1 MITLDT
7 IHMIGYTH
15 TQITSMGLALRQLQ
29 SHNPQ
34 SMHQVPGMFFFQ
46 ITELG

>member
-7 IHMIGYTH
+7 IHTIGYTH
-15 TQITSMGLALRQLQ
+15 TQITNMGLVLKQLQ

-34 SMHQVPGMFFFQ
+34 SMHQVLGMFFQ
-46 ITELG
+46 ATEIE